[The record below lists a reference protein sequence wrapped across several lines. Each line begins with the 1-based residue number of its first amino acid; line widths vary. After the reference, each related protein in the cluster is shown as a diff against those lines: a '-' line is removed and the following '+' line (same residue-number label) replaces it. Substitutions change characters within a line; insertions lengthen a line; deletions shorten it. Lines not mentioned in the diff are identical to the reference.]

1 MMKACLLLLAIPC
14 LAFQQASPVSSVRR
28 RRHDVAFI
36 ARLSAAAAIQEPPAS
51 STVSEL
57 PPVLQDIVNERAEFQ
72 RNLGKAMDT
81 LRKDYPEILR
91 KAPGT

>member
-1 MMKACLLLLAIPC
+1 MKTCLLLLAAVPC

-28 RRHDVAFI
+28 RRQDVAFV
-36 ARLSAAAAIQEPPAS
+36 ARQAAAIEEPPTRT
-51 STVSEL
+51 TVEL
-57 PPVLQDIVNERAEFQ
+57 PPVLQDIVDERAEFQ

-91 KAPGT
+91 KAPGM